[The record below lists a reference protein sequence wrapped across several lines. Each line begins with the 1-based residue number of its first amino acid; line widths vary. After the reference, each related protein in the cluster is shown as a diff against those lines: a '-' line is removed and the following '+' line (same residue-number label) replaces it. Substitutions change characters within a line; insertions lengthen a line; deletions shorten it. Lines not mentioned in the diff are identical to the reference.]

1 MLVASCAGL
10 AAQDATQASGTV
22 TGKVIA
28 QDTQQPARFAQ
39 VFLRGVEPTEGAAR
53 GARQIF
59 LRTDVEGNF
68 TATNVEPGDYY
79 VTASATGYI
88 SERNLL
94 QAKLSAGADP
104 AALLAQVPVVHV
116 TAGGSSAVTVN
127 IERGGSIAG
136 RVQWEDGSPASG
148 LSMTAASPNT
158 APQSEQLGPLVQ
170 LVHGLSGPVSASNF
184 AVTDD
189 RGAFRISGLPTGDYL
204 LRVQIQPTTQQGGSG
219 RPFQFLSPI
228 VVYAPGVFR
237 RTDAKPVS
245 LKAGDERDDVRM
257 VIDLRSL
264 HTVSGTVLSSNPSQT
279 VASGRVILADSVD
292 PTLQVFSSI
301 QPDGSFALRYVPAG
315 NYTLRVEGA
324 STNASPSR
332 LGNGNAG
339 SSVSFQPFQ
348 QAQIVGDTDISGLA
362 LTLSP
367 VQAAPQ

>member
-1 MLVASCAGL
+1 MATMIVASCAGL

-22 TGKVIA
+22 TGRVIA

-39 VFLRGVEPTEGAAR
+39 VSLQGVEPTEGAAR
-53 GARQIF
+53 GARQVF

-94 QAKLSAGADP
+94 QAKVSAGADP

-116 TAGGSSAVTVN
+116 TAGGSSAITVN
-127 IERGGSIAG
+127 IERGGSLAG

-148 LSMTAASPNT
+148 LAMSAVSPNT
-158 APQSEQLGPLVQ
+158 APQSDSFSPRVQMFPGAGGLGNYA
-170 LVHGLSGPVSASNF
+170 GI
-184 AVTDD
+184 DD
-189 RGAFRISGLPTGDYL
+189 RGAFRISGLPSGDYL
-204 LRVQIQPTTQQGGSG
+204 LRIEIQPQMQQIGNARS
-219 RPFQFLSPI
+219 FQIFSPI

-237 RTDAKPVS
+237 KTDAKPVS

-264 HTVSGTVLSSNPSQT
+264 HTVSGTVLSSNPSQA
-279 VASGRVILADSVD
+279 VASGRVLLTDSID
-292 PTLQVFSSI
+292 PSLQVACSI
-301 QPDGSFALRYVPAG
+301 QPDGSFTLRYVPAG

-324 STNASPSR
+324 STNASTFR
-332 LGNGNAG
+332 IVNGNAG
-339 SSVSFQPFQ
+339 SSVSFQAFQ